1 VITVRLP
8 DGSTKELEDGA
19 SAHDLAAAIGRRL
32 AKAAVAATVDGSPVD
47 LDTVLPDGA
56 EVAVVTEDSEAGR
69 AVLRHSSAHVLAQAV
84 LELWP
89 GAHYAIGPSIA
100 DGFYYDFEL
109 PGGATFSD
117 DDLGRIEEKMRAI
130 MAADQAFVRE
140 EHSIEEGLAL
150 FADQPF
156 KREIIEGVAG
166 ATSDAPAVEA
176 LAVEAAGD
184 IAPDASA
191 VSTYRNDGFVDLC
204 RGPHVPTTGRL
215 GHFKL
220 LRVAGA
226 YWRGD
231 EHRPQLQRIYGTA
244 WESDKALA
252 EHLHRLE
259 EAERRDH
266 RRLGA
271 ELDLFSFP
279 TEIGSGLAIFH
290 PKGAT
295 IRRLMEEYSRQRH
308 IDGDYEFVY
317 TPHITKSEL
326 FEISGHLDWFAEGMF
341 PPMELEEG
349 QQYHLKPM
357 NCPFHILVF
366 RSRQRSYRE
375 LPMRLFE
382 FGTVYRYEKSGV
394 VHGLTRVRGMTMD
407 DAHIFCTREQ
417 MGDELAALLT
427 FVLDLLRDF
436 GLEDFYLELS
446 TKPPGKA
453 VGTDQ
458 EWAEATEALRV
469 VAEGRQLELVMDE
482 GGGAFYGPKI
492 SVQARDAIG
501 RYWQVS
507 TIQLDFQLPQRFGL
521 EYVGA
526 DNARHQPVMI
536 HRALFGSVE
545 RFFAILL
552 EHYAGA
558 LPTWLMPVQVV
569 VLSVRD
575 DHDDYARD
583 VAAAL
588 RHGGV
593 RVEVEVADE
602 PLNARIRRWKREKVP
617 YILVVGD
624 DDVAAGTVGVNA
636 RSSQRAVRDVP
647 RDDFVAL
654 VSIEIA
660 EKGSPELHAAG
671 SAPGPVRG

>member
-1 VITVRLP
+1 
-8 DGSTKELEDGA
+8 
-19 SAHDLAAAIGRRL
+19 
-32 AKAAVAATVDGSPVD
+32 
-47 LDTVLPDGA
+47 
-56 EVAVVTEDSEAGR
+56 
-69 AVLRHSSAHVLAQAV
+69 VLAQAV
-84 LELWP
+84 LALWP
-89 GAHYAIGPSIA
+89 GARYAIGPAITE
-100 DGFYYDFEL
+100 GFYYDFEL

-117 DDLGRIEEKMRAI
+117 DDLGRIEQEMRAI
-130 MAADQAFVRE
+130 VAADQPFVRE
-140 EHSIEEGLAL
+140 EHTIEEGLAL

-156 KREIIEGVAG
+156 KREIITGVGGAG
-166 ATSDAPAVEA
+166 ADAELSA
-176 LAVEAAGD
+176 EAAAD
-184 IAPDASA
+184 IAPHAA
-191 VSTYRNDGFVDLC
+191 TVSVYRNDAPDGAPGAGAGEFFDLC
-204 RGPHVPTTGRL
+204 RGPHVPSTGRL

-266 RRLGA
+266 RRIGA

-279 TEIGSGLAIFH
+279 SEIGSGLAVFH

-308 IDGDYEFVY
+308 IQGGYDFVY

-326 FEISGHLDWFAEGMF
+326 FEVSGHLDWFAESMY
-341 PPMELEEG
+341 PPMELDEG
-349 QQYHLKPM
+349 HRYYLKPM

-375 LPMRLFE
+375 LPTRLFE

-394 VHGLTRVRGMTMD
+394 VHGLTRVRGMTQD
-407 DAHIFCTREQ
+407 DAHIFCTRQQ
-417 MGDELAALLT
+417 MDTELGDLLT

-446 TKPPGKA
+446 TRPPGKA
-453 VGTDQ
+453 VGSDE
-458 EWAEATEALRV
+458 EWDEATEALRA
-469 VAEGRQLELVMDE
+469 VAGGRGLELVMDE

-526 DNARHQPVMI
+526 DNTRHRPVMI

-558 LPTWLMPVQVV
+558 LPTWLMPVQVA
-569 VLSVRD
+569 VLPVRD
-575 DHDDYARD
+575 GHDDYARE

-588 RHGGV
+588 RAGQA
-593 RVEVEVADE
+593 RVEVDSADE
-602 PLNARIRRWKREKVP
+602 PLNARIRRWKLEKVP
-617 YILVVGD
+617 YLLVVGD
-624 DDVAAGTVGVNA
+624 DDVAARTVGVNP
-636 RSSQRAVRDVP
+636 RSSQDPVRGVPLDTFRA
-647 RDDFVAL
+647 AL
-654 VSIEIA
+654 SAEIA
-660 EKGSPELHAAG
+660 AKGSPEKG
-671 SAPGPVRG
+671 GEPDG